1 MSSQK
6 QSQTLSKAVSL
17 EHCNFSE
24 FYDELID
31 KNGKTRPHGAPLM
44 DYLSQLSEEELKNA
58 QDAAELVV
66 KEMGITFTVY
76 GEGSSIDRAWPI
88 DIIPR
93 IIPNKEWQRVEEGLK
108 QRVKALNMFIADL
121 YHDQKIIKDGVFPK
135 ALLDKSVNF
144 RKQCVGVSSP
154 NGIWAHICGTKSEPQ
169 ICAQIPFG
177 GEMPT
182 HCFRKFTDL
191 SRSALGKTPSLMIF

>member
-1 MSSQK
+1 M
-6 QSQTLSKAVSL
+6 SKAVSL

-31 KNGKTRPHGAPLM
+31 KNGKPRPHGAPLM

-93 IIPNKEWQRVEEGLK
+93 IIPNNSESCRVHK
-108 QRVKALNMFIADL
+108 CTPL
-121 YHDQKIIKDGVFPK
+121 YRLPRQP
-135 ALLDKSVNF
+135 
-144 RKQCVGVSSP
+144 P
-154 NGIWAHICGTKSEPQ
+154 AH
-169 ICAQIPFG
+169 
-177 GEMPT
+177 
-182 HCFRKFTDL
+182 
-191 SRSALGKTPSLMIF
+191 

>member
-31 KNGKTRPHGAPLM
+31 KNGKPRPHGAPLM

-58 QDAAELVV
+58 QDAAELVE

-108 QRVKALNMFIADL
+108 QRVKALNMFIDDL
-121 YHDQKIIKDGVFPK
+121 YHDQKIINDGVFPK
-135 ALLDKSVNF
+135 ALLDKSVNL
-144 RKQCVGVSSP
+144 RKQCVGVSPP
-154 NGIWAHICGTKSEPQ
+154 NGIWAHICGS
-169 ICAQIPFG
+169 
-177 GEMPT
+177 
-182 HCFRKFTDL
+182 D
-191 SRSALGKTPSLMIF
+191 

>member
-31 KNGKTRPHGAPLM
+31 KNGKPRPHGAPLM

-76 GEGSSIDRAWPI
+76 GEGSSIDRASLA
-88 DIIPR
+88 R
-93 IIPNKEWQRVEEGLK
+93 SVE
-108 QRVKALNMFIADL
+108 A
-121 YHDQKIIKDGVFPK
+121 
-135 ALLDKSVNF
+135 
-144 RKQCVGVSSP
+144 
-154 NGIWAHICGTKSEPQ
+154 
-169 ICAQIPFG
+169 
-177 GEMPT
+177 
-182 HCFRKFTDL
+182 
-191 SRSALGKTPSLMIF
+191 